1 MKSYV
6 AKLEKEMRNHASDLE
21 FEEAAKIRDKIKKI
35 KLRDL
40 ELITTKRV
48 AK

>member
-1 MKSYV
+1 MLK
-6 AKLEKEMRNHASDLE
+6 HASNLE
-21 FEEAAKIRDKIKKI
+21 FEEAAKFRDKIKKM

-48 AK
+48 TK

>member
-1 MKSYV
+1 MI
-6 AKLEKEMRNHASDLE
+6 EHASNLE

-40 ELITTKRV
+40 ELITSKRV
-48 AK
+48 TK